1 MSQVFVRPGAPG
13 PPTDEERRLYYLG
26 LPSCPKL
33 VARSSRHI
41 WVNKTRFRYN
51 ARHDSNLK
59 TLRPVGRRPLLH
71 RLWNNASSSLRVQIL
86 QAVSVADWT
95 AIDILRVCIN
105 GEGPVTLMV
114 AVSPGSLSWRDG
126 YAIAVR
132 CQSILEAHGIYGV
145 HCEIRE
151 SLVAFCTKEKSETM
165 STTDSSTDS
174 SADISAD
181 STNETSSPTTFQLFS
196 GPMPQNDEYAIGYMW
211 ANFSDALGTKIAM
224 KHRDSCAGTKGLY
237 LSLLPSSPGAEPK
250 ILALTCR
257 HVVIDSKTEGLEPYC
272 RPESAPF
279 KDVIQ
284 VDQPSYE
291 YMVRLLDG
299 GLSLYRKNPKQYD
312 GDLPCSGFANAPSLL
327 QAITPFNSASSRV
340 FGRLLYSPGLNTAAT
355 ERGAQ
360 WSRDWALIELLA
372 GSHQSPLTLIKNKVD
387 IGSALDFV
395 LLEFAR
401 KRAAIDIELEDGYQ
415 PMESTVVPI
424 DRIFKSDCTA
434 EDEPMMVIKYGLRG
448 VFTLG
453 LGNTLKS
460 IVRHPETPG
469 GVKRESEE
477 WPIVSVAPDREQ
489 FQKNFSTEG
498 DSGACVW
505 DMKQRPAGIITAGSS
520 FFRQVYDVTY
530 AQPLE
535 GILADIKSCG
545 YEVSLVQSRGYSE
558 SQGLR

>member
-1 MSQVFVRPGAPG
+1 MSQVFVLPGAPG
-13 PPTDEERRLYYLG
+13 PPTDEERKLYYLG

-41 WVNKTRFRYN
+41 WVNKTIFKYK
-51 ARHDSNLK
+51 ACHDSNLK
-59 TLRPVGRRPLLH
+59 TLRPVGTRPLLH

-132 CQSILEAHGIYGV
+132 CQSILEAHGVYGV

-151 SLVAFCTKEKSETM
+151 SVVTFCTEEKSETR
-165 STTDSSTDS
+165 STTDSSADS
-174 SADISAD
+174 STD

-196 GPMPQNDEYAIGYMW
+196 GPMPKNDDYAIGYMW
-211 ANFSDALGTKIAM
+211 ANFSDALGTTIAM
-224 KHRDSCAGTKGLY
+224 KDRDSCAGTKGLY

-257 HVVIDSKTEGLEPYC
+257 HVVIDSKSEGLETYC

-284 VDQPSYE
+284 VDQPNYE
-291 YMVRLLDG
+291 YMVTLLDG
-299 GLSLYRKNPKQYD
+299 GLSIYRKNPKQFD
-312 GDLPCSGFANAPSLL
+312 GDLPYSPFANAPSLL

-340 FGRLLYSPGLNTAAT
+340 FGRLLYSPGLGTAAT
-355 ERGAQ
+355 VRGPQ
-360 WSRDWALIELLA
+360 WSRDWALIELLP
-372 GSHQSPLTLIKNKVD
+372 GSHQSPLSLIKNKVD
-387 IGSALDFV
+387 IGSAVDFV
-395 LLEFAR
+395 LSEFAR
-401 KRAAIDIELEDGYQ
+401 KRVAIDIELEDGYQ
-415 PMESTVVPI
+415 PMKSTVVPI
-424 DRIFKSDCTA
+424 DQIFKSDCTA
-434 EDEPMMVIKYGLRG
+434 EDEPMTVIKYGLRG
-448 VFTLG
+448 AFTLG

-460 IVRHPETPG
+460 IVRHTDTPG
-469 GVKRESEE
+469 GVKRESEA

-489 FQKNFSTEG
+489 FQKNFSTGG

-505 DMKQRPAGIITAGSS
+505 DMEHRPAGIITAGSS

-535 GILADIKSCG
+535 GILTDIKSCD
-545 YEVSLVQSRGYSE
+545 YEVSLV
-558 SQGLR
+558 